1 MKATKVIVLLLLIMG
16 LSACNDAARRE
27 QQAKALMND
36 ANLLMKRDTDVTGQ
50 WVDVFVKTF
59 TQENRRKF
67 PANRDF
73 LRPQANQII
82 KFLDESSRL
91 NNTAAEKYE
100 QAAALSNN
108 PQQRSGMTSIA
119 SSFRKSVEA
128 NELIK
133 SQMQMVSDE
142 SIVDEKIFN
151 ERFLHSWELVRQK
164 QDERSRIMEQGK
176 RLLNL

>member
-1 MKATKVIVLLLLIMG
+1 VKATRVIVLMFLFVS

-27 QQAKALMND
+27 RQSKELMNE

-50 WVDVFVKTF
+50 WVNVFAKTF

-73 LRPQANQII
+73 FRAPAAEII
-82 KFLDESSRL
+82 KLLDESSRL
-91 NNTAAEKYE
+91 NNSAAEKYE
-100 QAAALSNN
+100 QAAALINN
-108 PQQRSGMTSIA
+108 AQQRSGMTSIA
-119 SSFRKSVEA
+119 SSFRKTVEA

-142 SIVDEKIFN
+142 TIVDEKTFN
-151 ERFLHSWELVRQK
+151 ERMLHSWDLIRQK
-164 QDERSRIMEQGK
+164 QDERSRMMEEGK
-176 RLLNL
+176 RLLLS